1 MGCGKT
7 MKIAIC
13 GGTGFIG
20 TALTSFWLNQKDE
33 VIIVTRRIPDGD
45 KANPGVRYVTW
56 EQLETD
62 PQLISGTGAIVNLTG
77 ESINQRWTASAKDRI
92 LQSRL
97 QAAARVAKLVRSL
110 DPKPLVVVNASGISI
125 HGTSEVECF
134 DETSPHHTTDFLAEV
149 VEQWEQAADAIPVD
163 RLVKLRVGLV
173 LGNHGGAYPLMK
185 LPYLL
190 GAGGRVGGG
199 RQWFSWIHLED
210 MVRLIDFCI
219 RHETVKGPVNAT
231 APTPVRNDEFGRIL
245 GKVYHRPHWFPVP
258 SILFKTLFGELSIL
272 LLEGQQVLPNAAIQQ
287 GFEFR
292 YPTLD
297 TALTALK
304 NDKSY

>member
-1 MGCGKT
+1 

-20 TALTSFWLNQKDE
+20 SALTSYWLNQQDE
-33 VIIVTRRIPDGD
+33 VIIITRRVPDAS
-45 KANPGVRYVTW
+45 KRNPGVQYVTW
-56 EQLETD
+56 EQLETA
-62 PQLISGTGAIVNLTG
+62 PQQIAGTDAIVNLTG

-97 QAAARVAKLVRSL
+97 VAADRVAKIVRLL
-110 DPKPLVVVNASGISI
+110 DPKPSVVVNASGISI
-125 HGTSEVECF
+125 HGTSEVEVF
-134 DETSPHHTTDFLAEV
+134 DETSPHHITDFLAGV
-149 VEQWEQAADAIPVD
+149 VEQWERAADAIPVD

-185 LPYLL
+185 LPYLF
-190 GAGGRVGGG
+190 GAGGRVGSG

-219 RHETVKGPVNAT
+219 RQESIAGPVNAT
-231 APTPVRNDEFGRIL
+231 APRPVRNDEFGRIL

-258 SILFKTLFGELSIL
+258 SLLFKTLFGELSIL
-272 LLEGQQVLPNAAIQQ
+272 LLEGQQVLPNAAIQH
-287 GFEFR
+287 GFAFR
-292 YPTLD
+292 YPTLEA
-297 TALTALK
+297 ALTALK
-304 NDKSY
+304 NDKTY